1 MEYKHCVNARTEAQS
16 SYNSIMRQKYHIS
29 PDFMASSINVR
40 RHHANLASSVIA
52 TFRHDP
58 LALGV
63 IKRAMFVNKVNR
75 MQSRVHTSRP
85 YSAVVMEGFQGDP
98 V

>member
-63 IKRAMFVNKVNR
+63 IKVYGIPEFHNFENFYTAIVQV
-75 MQSRVHTSRP
+75 QVS
-85 YSAVVMEGFQGDP
+85 YS
-98 V
+98 

>member
-63 IKRAMFVNKVNR
+63 YIIITKHVLKF
-75 MQSRVHTSRP
+75 
-85 YSAVVMEGFQGDP
+85 YEI
-98 V
+98 